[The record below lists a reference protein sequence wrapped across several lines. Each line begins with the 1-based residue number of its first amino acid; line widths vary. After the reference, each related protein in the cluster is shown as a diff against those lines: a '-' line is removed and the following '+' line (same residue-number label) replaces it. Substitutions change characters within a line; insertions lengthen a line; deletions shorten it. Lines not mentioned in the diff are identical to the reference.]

1 MSHTSIYFPSF
12 PESTNFNT
20 IHSQQVSTL
29 FPIFTLFEYIQAAGE
44 NHEELYVKAPVID
57 YKLYQVLSGLHLWA
71 VQQEVDCSMQNL
83 QVKFNT
89 WQNIW

>member
-1 MSHTSIYFPSF
+1 MSHTPIYFPSF

-57 YKLYQVLSGLHLWA
+57 YKLYQVCAARSGLQYAKLA
-71 VQQEVDCSMQNL
+71 GQ
-83 QVKFNT
+83 
-89 WQNIW
+89 I